1 MLQEMNKKLTSHQ
14 MSLKDIEKKEV
25 ELQNQEI

>member
-1 MLQEMNKKLTSHQ
+1 MLQEMNKKLSSHQ
-14 MSLKDIEKKEV
+14 MSLKNIEKKEV